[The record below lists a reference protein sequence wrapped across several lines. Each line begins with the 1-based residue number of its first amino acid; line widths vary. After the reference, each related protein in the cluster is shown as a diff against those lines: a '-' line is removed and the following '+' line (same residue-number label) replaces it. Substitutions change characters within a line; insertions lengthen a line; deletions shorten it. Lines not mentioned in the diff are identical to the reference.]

1 MKKLYWVIWGQ
12 YRKSEKPQIPYF
24 LEKTLVLSTI
34 CSRCMNEDEKI
45 LKELK

>member
-12 YRKSEKPQIPYF
+12 YRKSEKPQ
-24 LEKTLVLSTI
+24 TVLSTI

-45 LKELK
+45 LKEELK